1 MASMVTIDLRH
12 VARGLDFPLRQV
24 QAVVELLD
32 EGNTVPFITRYR
44 KDQTGGLDEEQ
55 IREIQDRLAKMRLLA
70 DRKQTILRSIESQ
83 GKLTEKLAK
92 QILSATTTKRLEDL
106 YLPYK
111 PKKQT
116 LATLARSRGLEE
128 LATEILEAAP
138 TANDLDARARDFANP
153 DRQVPSGADALL
165 GAGHILAEQFSE
177 RADLRQRLREILQKT
192 GKIVTTQIAPD
203 PVVAPAPVPSEE
215 TKPQA
220 AQTPDGTSIQP
231 VSTSTEPLVAQ
242 TPAEDVAD
250 VTEPTVPLAVAV
262 ASAPSAD
269 TSDTQLAAVFV
280 ADVVPE
286 THGLAEAK
294 GLAEEHG
301 QTEGERGPEKVEVE
315 PVASEPIAAVPVPVE
330 HSAGVATSA
339 SAGEVTSASVGEA
352 TGASAGETVGTAE
365 TTPVGDVPPSVE
377 AKPPVAPAAAR
388 RARDR
393 ERAKA
398 EKQNK
403 KEAKRKKIEE
413 RRIKAFRD
421 YFNYAE
427 DIKKIPPHRVLA
439 INRAERAKILRV
451 KIECHFDSICAAM
464 DEILVPPG
472 HPHADYLRGCARDAL
487 SRLILPALERE
498 ARRELTDRAE
508 SHAVGVFARNL
519 RNLLLQPPIHNRRVL
534 AVDPGFK
541 SGCKLAALDQFGNV
555 LGHDVIFL
563 IGSKPGRKE
572 EAKQKAIEL
581 IRKHEL
587 TVVAI
592 GNGTACRETEDFF
605 AEMFGAELKD
615 QGVAYVIVNEA
626 GASVYS
632 TSQLGREEF
641 PEYDATLRGAVSI
654 GRRLL
659 DPLSELVKIEPA
671 NIGVGLY
678 QHDVKAKHLEASL
691 DEVVESCVNYVGVD
705 VNTASP
711 ALLRYV
717 SGLNQLTARR
727 VYEHRREHG
736 PFRSREQLREV
747 PGFGDATF
755 VQAAGFLKIAGGENP
770 LDSTWIHPESYTI
783 ATRVLERF
791 GGKPADLT
799 EKEAAAALA
808 QRMAAVDLER
818 LAKDLTPISAEVP
831 AANVAVNEIPEAV
844 APVEASAPASLAEA
858 VSEIP
863 VGEPVSEIPAEAA
876 TVAAAPVVEPV
887 APRSVSKETAVGTL
901 TLRDILSQLARPG
914 RDPREDLPAPVFKQG
929 VLKLEDLTPGMELT
943 GTVLIV
949 VDFGC
954 FVDIGMHDSGL
965 VHVSRLADRFI
976 RDPHEVVAV
985 GDIVKVWVMEVDKER
1000 RRVSL
1005 TMVRPGSE
1013 RPRRPARGEGG
1024 DFPRA
1029 QQAGQDQA
1037 AAGQGPAGQDRARG
1051 QFGDRPPRS
1060 GQGRQ
1065 GGRRDGQQNQQGG
1078 QQNQQGGQQNQQGG
1092 RPQGGRPQGGRPQ
1105 GGRPQQAGAPQLGG
1119 APQGESGPGGKPRE
1133 DRGGYGGPPPRKP
1146 RPQGPGQGRPLEFK
1160 SKPKPLIPIT
1170 DEMKKGKEPMRTFGD
1185 LMQFFEAKTDD
1196 KKPSAPNKK
1205 GQGEKRAPAVTDAP
1219 SAEIA
1224 TDPVVPEIGSA
1235 APEVGATV
1243 PEGGSLIDV
1252 NLGTQS
1258 PAPPFSLEQRGLLPP
1273 VPGEPS
1279 PVPQTPPADEG

>member
-1 MASMVTIDLRH
+1 MASTVTIDLRH
-12 VARGLDFPLRQV
+12 VARGLDIPLRQI

-44 KDQTGGLDEEQ
+44 KDPTGGLDEEQ

-70 DRKQTILRSIESQ
+70 DRKQTILRSIEAQ

-92 QILSATTTKRLEDL
+92 QILSAATNKRLEDL

-128 LATEILEAAP
+128 LASEIFEAAAV
-138 TANDLDARARDFANP
+138 ANDLDARSRDFANP
-153 DRQVPSGADALL
+153 DRQVPSGADALF

-192 GKIVTTQIAPD
+192 GRIVTTQIVQD
-203 PVVAPAPVPSEE
+203 PVIVPGMVPAEASGR
-215 TKPQA
+215 T
-220 AQTPDGTSIQP
+220 GFQP
-231 VSTSTEPLVAQ
+231 VSTATELQAAEPQAQ
-242 TPAEDVAD
+242 E
-250 VTEPTVPLAVAV
+250 AV
-262 ASAPSAD
+262 D
-269 TSDTQLAAVFV
+269 
-280 ADVVPE
+280 VPE
-286 THGLAEAK
+286 TSVP
-294 GLAEEHG
+294 
-301 QTEGERGPEKVEVE
+301 TEVVLEKVDPVPTAEQSSTAPAITESPLEVSQSLPHGTEQSSVE
-315 PVASEPIAAVPVPVE
+315 P
-330 HSAGVATSA
+330 ATN
-339 SAGEVTSASVGEA
+339 ELP
-352 TGASAGETVGTAE
+352 AGETASDPASGSEVSPGAE
-365 TTPVGDVPPSVE
+365 AAPASE
-377 AKPPVAPAAAR
+377 IKPPAVPAAAR

-393 ERAKA
+393 ERARA

-403 KEAKRKKIEE
+403 KESKRKKIEE

-421 YFNYAE
+421 YFNYSE

-451 KIECHFDSICAAM
+451 KVDCHLNAMAAVL

-472 HPHADYLRGCARDAL
+472 HPHADYLRGCARDAM

-508 SHAVGVFARNL
+508 THAVGVFARNL

-534 AVDPGFK
+534 AADPGFK

-581 IRKHEL
+581 IRKYEL

-605 AEMFGAELKD
+605 AEMIGEELKD
-615 QGVAYVIVNEA
+615 QGIAYVIVNEA

-659 DPLSELVKIEPA
+659 DPLSELVKIDPA

-705 VNTASP
+705 VNAASP

-727 VYEHRREHG
+727 VYEYRREHG
-736 PFRSREQLREV
+736 PFRSREQLRQV
-747 PGFGDATF
+747 PGLGDATF
-755 VQAAGFLKIAGGENP
+755 VQAAGFLKITSGENP
-770 LDSTWIHPESYTI
+770 LDATWIHPESYAI

-791 GGKPADLT
+791 NGKPADLA

-808 QRMAAVDLER
+808 QRMAAVDLVG
-818 LAKDLTPISAEVP
+818 LAKDLVVSSPENSVASETNVGQAFQPDLSSEVLAP
-831 AANVAVNEIPEAV
+831 AGASGV
-844 APVEASAPASLAEA
+844 PVETA
-858 VSEIP
+858 
-863 VGEPVSEIPAEAA
+863 AA
-876 TVAAAPVVEPV
+876 TVETVPSL
-887 APRSVSKETAVGTL
+887 SVLKETAVGTL
-901 TLRDILSQLARPG
+901 TLRDILAQLARPG
-914 RDPREDLPAPVFKQG
+914 RDPREDLPAPIFKQG
-929 VLKLEDLTPGMELT
+929 VLKLEDLAPGMELT
-943 GTVLIV
+943 GTVLNV

-954 FVDIGMHDSGL
+954 FVDIGMHDSGM

-1005 TMVRPGSE
+1005 TMVCPGSE
-1013 RPRRPARGEGG
+1013 RQRRPARGEG
-1024 DFPRA
+1024 DSSEQV
-1029 QQAGQDQA
+1029 QQTGQNQA
-1037 AAGQGPAGQDRARG
+1037 DGQQ
-1051 QFGDRPPRS
+1051 GDRPPRS
-1060 GQGRQ
+1060 DQGRQ
-1065 GGRRDGQQNQQGG
+1065 GERPGG
-1078 QQNQQGGQQNQQGG
+1078 QPRQQGG
-1092 RPQGGRPQGGRPQ
+1092 RSQGSRPDQGRRPQR
-1105 GGRPQQAGAPQLGG
+1105 AGAPQQGG
-1119 APQGESGPGGKPRE
+1119 APQGEGGPGGRPRE
-1133 DRGGYGGPPPRKP
+1133 ERRGHGGSPSRT
-1146 RPQGPGQGRPLEFK
+1146 RPQSSSQGRPQEPK
-1160 SKPKPLIPIT
+1160 PKPKPLIPIT
-1170 DEMKKGKEPMRTFGD
+1170 DAMKKGKEPMRTFGD
-1185 LMQFFEAKTDD
+1185 LMQFFVTKTDD
-1196 KKPSAPNKK
+1196 KKPPIQNKK
-1205 GQGEKRAPAVTDAP
+1205 EPGEKSTMDVSAAEAVTESVTEVNVPAVVA
-1219 SAEIA
+1219 
-1224 TDPVVPEIGSA
+1224 
-1235 APEVGATV
+1235 
-1243 PEGGSLIDV
+1243 
-1252 NLGTQS
+1252 NLG
-1258 PAPPFSLEQRGLLPP
+1258 APPFATPASPESAESGSPTQGELSSEPP
-1273 VPGEPS
+1273 
-1279 PVPQTPPADEG
+1279 TPPADEGQ